1 MRVVYA
7 VVEHYWDWS
16 EIHAI
21 YENKEDA
28 LKHGAVNGY
37 LSVEAYHLNSHF
49 HETDLTK
56 NGTIRRSAQ
65 QWYGR
70 VYD

>member
-7 VVEHYWDWS
+7 VVEHDWDWS

-37 LSVEAYHLNSHF
+37 LSVEAYHLNSH
-49 HETDLTK
+49 
-56 NGTIRRSAQ
+56 
-65 QWYGR
+65 
-70 VYD
+70 